1 MGFTGITLVL
11 VSLAFFGS
19 TTAHDCQNGTRP
31 ESQNDREG
39 CDYYCWNDRTSSRD
53 QFFFTDGVQCF
64 YNKWGRIKYVKNG
77 ECHLTS
83 DTGGPYKVNE

>member
-19 TTAHDCQNGTRP
+19 TAAHDCQNGTRP

-39 CDYYCWNDRTSSRD
+39 CDFYCWTID
-53 QFFFTDGVQCF
+53 QFMGPIFLHRRCRCF
-64 YNKWGRIKYVKNG
+64 YNKWGRIEYVKNG